1 MPQTASGECEKSA
14 GQRHPFQVKLHPGP
28 FHSLYNQGCRSSP
41 HTMDTTP
48 PLSSADP
55 KPDAAAGT
63 NSESAGSV
71 AMRLLANIRVAQRRL
86 AWSTAAATGVGVLLL
101 TFFALVLSTASWP
114 SLAVLIPLSPVLAL
128 TGFATVAWLQLRK
141 VRDETA
147 AARHLAHAAPEL
159 NFDMLAA
166 VELSSALRQRHD
178 FSPELAKQFLA
189 QVDARSSRLNT
200 SDIVSAAPVRRL
212 WMLVAAILVTLLLVS
227 ALNGAR
233 LRAGWVT
240 FRKQVA
246 QVSSPALRTPIVG
259 DINLTYAF
267 PAYTGLSP
275 QTVNGGNGEVSA
287 LKGTQVTFEAQA
299 DRDVRAAALKI
310 GSERVPLRVTG
321 RHLNGSFIV
330 AETGTYHVEFLRGD
344 TAVAVG
350 PEVTIEATADQ
361 SPTANITFPADNLE
375 LDEDKQEVRLKF
387 EAGDD
392 FGVAALALVFKQG
405 TTAEK
410 RIALRPD
417 DGKVTRGE
425 YLWNLNPL
433 ALKAGEEVSYYFEA
447 TDTDT
452 VSGPKKGV
460 SRTQHLTLY
469 SAAAHQRDAL
479 NKAEALWERLVTHL
493 ADRTEDSDDLATVD
507 SMKAQQAVDERARLL
522 VQDLAG
528 FSLTKSKAQD
538 RLAFIESAIANISKQ
553 LREDTNQVSSMR
565 AMTIRRLIQKNKDS
579 GASRLSL
586 SMKTDRLHSEQ
597 NVLYLEALLDK
608 QKMELLRGL
617 AEDLRRERRELSK
630 LMESFQ
636 KSQSDALKAQLLQQM
651 QSVRER
657 MNELQA
663 RMAELAKGMRD
674 EHLNEEAIQEMM
686 GDSDISASLSE
697 VERLIREGK
706 TEEAMKQLQA
716 LSMKMDEFL
725 DSLDDAQQK
734 SDEQADPELAKA
746 FRSFFEELEQTAQA
760 QEALSSETKRLQDD
774 SRARAKARLSQ
785 LGEQVKRDLMPQ
797 VEALEK
803 AWTSGPSDRF
813 GMNFDAQQ
821 EHALSELRSLKQA
834 LEASDFDAA
843 SESSERVSERAADLV
858 GAAQE
863 QRRLDALFQNPPSAQ
878 RASRQLVEKAKK
890 DSALAEDI
898 SQKLRAL
905 FGRDQ
910 NLSEAQ
916 RQQAEQQS
924 RQQKTLEQRASRLGE
939 QMESLAERAPLF
951 DDNAKSQMQQAAKR
965 MAEAAQRLGKGDAM
979 RGYGSQQSALQNLNG
994 LKKSLSEQQ
1003 QRGGKKGGVGL
1014 PMPMRSQG
1022 NGGRGSF
1029 DEKVE
1034 IPNEDPNQDPRAFR
1048 KDVMDVM
1055 KQGAPDA
1062 YQEQNKRYYQELVK

>member
-1 MPQTASGECEKSA
+1 MPQG
-14 GQRHPFQVKLHPGP
+14 
-28 FHSLYNQGCRSSP
+28 
-41 HTMDTTP
+41 
-48 PLSSADP
+48 AD
-55 KPDAAAGT
+55 G
-63 NSESAGSV
+63 AGSV
-71 AMRLLANIRVAQRRL
+71 ALRLLSSIRMAQRRV
-86 AWSTAAATGVGVLLL
+86 AWSTAAATAVGVLVL
-101 TFFALVLSTASWP
+101 TFFAFVFLTSSWP
-114 SLAVLIPLSPVLAL
+114 SLAVLIPLSPILSL
-128 TGFATVAWLQLRK
+128 TAFAAVAWLQLRK
-141 VRDETA
+141 VRDEVS
-147 AARHLAHAAPEL
+147 AARHLARAAPEL
-159 NFDMLAA
+159 NLDMLAA
-166 VELSSALRQRHD
+166 VELSQALRQRHD
-178 FSPELAKQFLA
+178 FSPALAKQFLT
-189 QVDARSSRLNT
+189 QVDARSSRL
-200 SDIVSAAPVRRL
+200 SSGDIVSVTPLRRL
-212 WMLVAAILVTLLLVS
+212 WMLVAATLVALLMVS
-227 ALNGAR
+227 VFNRAR
-233 LRAGWVT
+233 LRSGWAT

-246 QVSSPALRTPIVG
+246 QVSGPTLRTPIVG
-259 DINLTYAF
+259 DVNLTYAF

-287 LKGTQVTFEAQA
+287 LKGTLVTFEAQA
-299 DRDVRAAALKI
+299 DRDVRAAAIKI
-310 GSERVPLRVTG
+310 GDERMPLTVNG
-321 RHLNGSFIV
+321 RKLAGSFVI
-330 AETGTYHVEFLRGD
+330 AQTGTYHVEFLRGD
-344 TAVAVG
+344 VAVAIG
-350 PEVTIEATADQ
+350 PEMAIEATADQ
-361 SPTANITFPADNLE
+361 SPTANITFPADSLE

-405 TTAEK
+405 SRPEK

-452 VSGPKKGV
+452 VSGSKKGV

-493 ADRTEDSDDLATVD
+493 ADRIEDSNDVATVE
-507 SMKAQQAVDERARLL
+507 SMKAQQSVDERARLL
-522 VQDLAG
+522 AQDFAG

-538 RLAFIESAIANISKQ
+538 RLAFIESAMVNISKQ
-553 LREDTNQVSSMR
+553 LREDTNQVASMR

-579 GASRLSL
+579 GVSRLTM

-617 AEDLRRERRELSK
+617 AEDLKRERRELSK

-636 KSQSDALKAQLLQQM
+636 SSQSDALKSQLLQQM
-651 QSVRER
+651 QTVRQR
-657 MNELQA
+657 MAELQS

-686 GDSDISASLSE
+686 DDSDMNASLSE
-697 VERLIREGK
+697 IERLIREGK

-725 DSLDDAQQK
+725 DSLDDAQKK

-746 FRSFFEELEQTAQA
+746 FQSFFDELEQTTQA
-760 QEALSSETKRLQDD
+760 QEALSGETKRLQDD

-785 LGEQVKRDLMPQ
+785 LGEQVKRELLPQ

-803 AWTSGPSDRF
+803 AWTGGASDRF

-843 SESSERVSERAADLV
+843 SESSERVTERAADLV

-878 RASRQLVEKAKK
+878 RASRQLVDKAKK

-910 NLSEAQ
+910 NLNEPQ
-916 RQQAEQQS
+916 RQQAEQQG
-924 RQQKTLEQRASRLGE
+924 RQQKALEQRASRLGE

-965 MAEAAQRLGKGDAM
+965 MSEAAQRLGKGDAM
-979 RGYGSQQSALQNLNG
+979 RGYGSQQSALQSLNG